1 MATLLI
7 RGRYVIPDAD
17 SPAIEDGA
25 VLVDGEQIEAIGKF
39 QQLSAQAP
47 AARILGSPN
56 HLVMP
61 GLINSHA
68 HGKGIGSFQL
78 GFLDDQLE
86 LWILER
92 KAQRPVDAYWDTL
105 LSTTNLVESGV
116 TSVLHSQSTRN
127 PGAYEEELDRTLG
140 AYQDAGMRVAFA
152 PDIRWKNNFVY
163 SPDDAFAATLPQPL
177 RGEFVR
183 YLGGLA
189 PVVPERYFAAFDSL
203 MNRVGLRGPR
213 HRLLFGPLSLQWTGD
228 EEMRAIARRAAELG
242 TGLHIHVQES
252 PYQRDLGPRTYGHS
266 LVRQLH
272 KLGALTSST
281 TLAHAVWLTDSDLD
295 LMAETGASYAHNLSA
310 NLRLKS
316 GLSPVIRARDR
327 GVNAALGTDSMT
339 INDDD
344 DFIQEM
350 RLVAKMHRPP
360 GMYESDLSSRDVLR
374 MATINGRKAVLFDD
388 VGVLRAGGPADV
400 VTMRL
405 DHMLD
410 RMHAPGFD
418 PVDLLLYRG
427 KREYI
432 DSVLVAGET
441 LLVGGQLTRVNKE
454 HALGELRAEAE
465 RHAAVGNTETRRL
478 MAELRPHVVKFY
490 DSWFRERGEPHYHFN
505 CRR

>member
-1 MATLLI
+1 MATILI
-7 RGRYVIPDAD
+7 RGRYLIPDAEL
-17 SPAIEDGA
+17 PAIEDGA
-25 VLVDGEQIEAIGKF
+25 VLVEGEKIAAIGTFKE
-39 QQLSAQAP
+39 LSVRAP
-47 AARILGSPN
+47 GARILGSAD

-61 GLINSHA
+61 GLVNSHS

-105 LSTTNLVESGV
+105 LATTNLVESGV
-116 TSVLHSQSTRN
+116 TSVLHSHSTRD
-127 PGAYEEELDRTLG
+127 PTVYEQELDRTLG

-152 PDIRWKNNFVY
+152 PDIRWRNNFVY
-163 SPDDAFAATLPQPL
+163 SPDDAFASTLPPPL
-177 RGEFVR
+177 RGQFEGYVR
-183 YLGGLA
+183 GLA
-189 PVVPERYFAAFDSL
+189 PVVPDRYFAAFDSL
-203 MNRVGLRGPR
+203 VKRVGLSGPR
-213 HRLLFGPLSLQWTGD
+213 HRLLYGPLSLQWTGD
-228 EEMRAIARRAAELG
+228 DEMRTIARRATEYG

-252 PYQRDLGPRTYGHS
+252 PYQRDLGPRIYGHS

-272 KLGALTSST
+272 KLGALTSTT
-281 TLAHAVWLTDSDLD
+281 TLAHAVWLTDADLD

-316 GLSPVIRARDR
+316 GLSPVIQARDR

-360 GMYESDLSSRDVLR
+360 GMYEPDLSSRDVLR

-388 VGVLRAGGPADV
+388 VGVLRAGGPADI

-405 DHMLD
+405 DRMLD
-410 RMHAPGFD
+410 RLHAPGFD
-418 PVDLLLYRG
+418 PVELLLYRG
-427 KREYI
+427 KREFI
-432 DSVLVAGET
+432 DNVLVAGEP
-441 LLVGGQLTRVNKE
+441 LLDSGKLTRVNKE
-454 HALGELRAEAE
+454 QALSELRAEAE
-465 RHAAVGNTETRRL
+465 RHAVVTGTETRRL
-478 MAELRPHVVKFY
+478 MSELRPHVVHYY
-490 DSWFRERGEPHYHFN
+490 DSWFRDRGEPYYFLN
-505 CRR
+505 SRT